1 MAVLDSAYV
10 ASQVTVPPLPGLA
23 FIGER
28 IDLPAILNAVLSL
41 YDRYG
46 YAVVFLGAWME
57 HTLLLGVFVPG
68 GTLVT
73 LGGAAA
79 RLGSMQL
86 VATVAVGAAGMV
98 AGAATDYWFGRSG
111 LSAVL
116 LRTRLGARIRPSLDR
131 AGDLLRRHGWW
142 AITLVHALGAGRSA
156 MAVTAGIC
164 RMPFWRFLLCELP
177 AAVLWSTFFTLLGY
191 GVATN
196 IEPLI
201 RLAQRAGFGIV
212 LVLLAV
218 LVARWLWR
226 RRTHGVKCAAP

>member
-1 MAVLDSAYV
+1 VS
-10 ASQVTVPPLPGLA
+10 VPPLPGLA
-23 FIGER
+23 FLAER
-28 IDLPAILNAVLSL
+28 IDLPAILAGILSL

-57 HTLLLGVFVPG
+57 HTLLLGVIVPG

-79 RLGSMQL
+79 RLGSL
-86 VATVAVGAAGMV
+86 HLALTVAVGAAGMV
-98 AGAATDYWFGRSG
+98 AGAATDYWLGRSG

-116 LRTRLGARIRPSLDR
+116 LRTRLGTRLRPSFDR
-131 AGDLLRRHGWW
+131 AGDILRRHGWW
-142 AITLVHALGAGRSA
+142 AITLVHVLGAGRSA
-156 MAVTAGIC
+156 MAVTAGVC

-196 IEPLI
+196 LDPII
-201 RLAQRAGFGIV
+201 RLLQRAGYGV
-212 LVLLAV
+212 VLLLV
-218 LVARWLWR
+218 TLLVARWLWR

>member
-1 MAVLDSAYV
+1 VT
-10 ASQVTVPPLPGLA
+10 SQVTVPPLPGLA
-23 FIGER
+23 FLGER

-57 HTLLLGVFVPG
+57 HTLLLGVIVPG

-79 RLGSMQL
+79 RLGNMQL
-86 VATVAVGAAGMV
+86 AATVAVGVAGMV
-98 AGAATDYWFGRSG
+98 AGAATDYWLGRSG

-116 LRTRLGARIRPSLDR
+116 LRSRLGTRIRPSLDR

-142 AITLVHALGAGRSA
+142 AITLVHVLGAGRSA

-196 IEPLI
+196 LDPLV
-201 RLAQRAGFGIV
+201 RLVQRAGSGIV
-212 LVLLAV
+212 LVLLTL
-218 LVARWLWR
+218 LVVRWLWR